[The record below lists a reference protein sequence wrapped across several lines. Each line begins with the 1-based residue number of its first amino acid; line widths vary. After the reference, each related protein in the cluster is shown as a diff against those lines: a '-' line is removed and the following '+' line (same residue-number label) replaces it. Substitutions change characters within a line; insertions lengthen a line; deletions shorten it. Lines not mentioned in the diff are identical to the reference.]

1 MVRSH
6 DTGSISILTDVVIVQ
21 IAVSGLLRLAKSK
34 PRRRFKKLPTQAK
47 MSRKQSEPGSRRKL
61 TQLIIQ
67 KKREND

>member
-6 DTGSISILTDVVIVQ
+6 DTGSISILTDAVIVQ

-34 PRRRFKKLPTQAK
+34 PRRRFKKLPTQVK
-47 MSRKQSEPGSRRKL
+47 MSRKQSEPESGRKS

-67 KKREND
+67 MKREND